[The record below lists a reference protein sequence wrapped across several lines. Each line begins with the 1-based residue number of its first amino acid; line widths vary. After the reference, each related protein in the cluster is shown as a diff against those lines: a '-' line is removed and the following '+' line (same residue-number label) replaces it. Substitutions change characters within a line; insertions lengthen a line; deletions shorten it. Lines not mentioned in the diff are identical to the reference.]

1 MNDDARL
8 EKMIQDGTAL
18 DALAWLTADPERRR
32 IGESISIHPNFS
44 LAHLSRRLGGGLVKG
59 IWVCDIEKDVNG
71 DEYARLEI
79 YELPDGKTKRKT
91 LFRGLAIGFALS
103 KLTPPVDVGQKY
115 VLCPLPSAAQVD
127 EVDKMLGGG

>member
-32 IGESISIHPNFS
+32 IGESIFLHPNHS
-44 LAHLSRRLGGGLVKG
+44 LEHLSRRLRTGLAKG
-59 IWVCDIEKDVNG
+59 VWICDIEKDADGN
-71 DEYARLEI
+71 EYAGSEI

-91 LFRGLAIGFALS
+91 LFRGLAIRFALS
-103 KLTPPVDVGQKY
+103 KLTPLVDIGQKY
-115 VLCPLPSAAQVD
+115 VFCPRPSAAQVD
-127 EVDKMLGGG
+127 EVDKMLGGE